1 MQKRISFKINKGAKF
16 ALQVVKEET
25 DLTAEMI
32 ARFVGPSDIVCL
44 KYFLLICHS
53 RQQRSLEDTEVQAL
67 QLCSA
72 GRPYS

>member
-32 ARFVGPSDIVCL
+32 ARFGPSEIVCL
-44 KYFLLICHS
+44 KYILLIYHS
-53 RQQRSLEDTEVQAL
+53 RQQRSMEDTKVQAL